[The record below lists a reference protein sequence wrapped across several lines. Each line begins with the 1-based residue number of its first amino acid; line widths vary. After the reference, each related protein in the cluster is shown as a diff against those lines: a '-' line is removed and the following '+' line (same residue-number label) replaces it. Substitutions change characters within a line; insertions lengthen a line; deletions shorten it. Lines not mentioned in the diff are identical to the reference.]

1 MWKKEKEDLK
11 IKVTRNITYLE
22 ARKEFEQ
29 QPEIT
34 YSKIVQSAAIRKTKT
49 TETDFDEKDFN
60 LTASSKVIIPTK
72 YKQNK
77 QAAKSTPTT
86 KTSVSTF

>member
-1 MWKKEKEDLK
+1 MWEKEKEILK

-34 YSKIVQSAAIRKTKT
+34 YSKIVQSAAIRKPESKT

-60 LTASSKVIIPTK
+60 IQPAI
-72 YKQNK
+72 
-77 QAAKSTPTT
+77 KS
-86 KTSVSTF
+86 